1 MLLKREGST
10 EMTTTDELI
19 NENEAARLRGQSVR
33 TLQAER
39 VKGGGCPF
47 VKLGRS
53 VRYRRSDILRYI
65 EQRIVS
71 STTEADMREHGR

>member
-1 MLLKREGST
+1 
-10 EMTTTDELI
+10 MTVDELI
-19 NENEAARLRGQSVR
+19 NEQEAARLRGQSVR

-53 VRYRRSDILRYI
+53 VRYRRSDIMDYI
-65 EQRIVS
+65 EQRVVS
-71 STTEADMREHGR
+71 STTEVDMRRSAR

>member
-1 MLLKREGST
+1 
-10 EMTTTDELI
+10 MTPTDELI
-19 NENEAARLRGQSVR
+19 NEYEAARLRGQSVR

-71 STTEADMREHGR
+71 SITEADIREHVR